1 MTAWIRHCL
10 DMLAEALKASR
21 TQSERRMLHR
31 AARTRLLQAATSTGP
46 YLGDLAGLNRF
57 ARARLRSRFEAA
69 AARRADVGPPGPG
82 GRFRVGSRAVSA
94 LTHILAGRTLQDLV
108 DS

>member
-1 MTAWIRHCL
+1 
-10 DMLAEALKASR
+10 
-21 TQSERRMLHR
+21 MLHR

-46 YLGDLAGLNRF
+46 YLGDLAGMNRL
-57 ARARLRSRFEAA
+57 ARARMRSRFDAA
-69 AARRADVGPPGPG
+69 AALRADVGPPDTV

-108 DS
+108 DN